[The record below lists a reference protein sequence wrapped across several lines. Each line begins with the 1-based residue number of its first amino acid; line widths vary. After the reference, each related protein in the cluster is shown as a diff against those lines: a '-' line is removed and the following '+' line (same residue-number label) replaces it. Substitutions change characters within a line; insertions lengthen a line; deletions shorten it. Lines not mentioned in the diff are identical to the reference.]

1 MSTITDIN
9 TAFPIRRLIRVGLL
23 AAVALLMSYPL
34 LWLVS
39 SSFKP
44 ESIIFSDAGFDL
56 NHFTLQNYIEGWNKL
71 GMPFGVFMLNS
82 AFICLLAIVGNL
94 FSCSLAA
101 YAFARLQFPFSRT
114 AFAIMLVTL
123 MLPMHVTILPQYI
136 AFQSVG
142 AVNTVLPLVLPKF
155 FAVDAFFIFL
165 LVQFIR
171 GIPRDLDQAAEMDGC
186 NKYQIFWYIIFPVC
200 RPALVLV
207 AIFSFLW
214 TWNDFFSQLIYL
226 SSAENYTAP
235 LALNLFI
242 DATSGESAWGMLFA
256 MSLITLLPL
265 FVLFM
270 LFQRQLAE
278 GIATTGLKG

>member
-1 MSTITDIN
+1 MRHYGKL
-9 TAFPIRRLIRVGLL
+9 ALL
-23 AAVALLMSYPL
+23 VAVALVMGYPL
-34 LWLVS
+34 LWLIS

-44 ESIIFSDAGFDL
+44 ESLIFTEPGLIPDQ
-56 NHFTLQNYIEGWNKL
+56 FTLSNYIEGWNKL
-71 GMPFGVFMLNS
+71 GLPFGAFLLNS
-82 AFICLLAIVGNL
+82 VIICLLAIVGNL

-101 YAFARLQFPFSRT
+101 YAFARLKFPFSKF
-114 AFAIMLVTL
+114 AFALMLATL
-123 MLPMHVTILPQYI
+123 MLPFHVTILPQYI
-136 AFQSVG
+136 VFQRLGV
-142 AVNTVLPLVLPKF
+142 VNTIVPLVLPKF
-155 FAVDAFFIFL
+155 FAVDAFMVFL

-186 NKYQIFWYIIFPVC
+186 NRYQIFWYIIFPVC

-207 AIFSFLW
+207 AIFTFLW
-214 TWNDFFSQLIYL
+214 TWNDFFAQLIYL
-226 SSAENYTAP
+226 GSLENYTAP

-256 MSLITLLPL
+256 MSVITLLPL

-270 LFQRQLAE
+270 LFQRQIAE

>member
-9 TAFPIRRLIRVGLL
+9 ISTQVRRVIRIILL
-23 AAVALLMSYPL
+23 AGIALLMSYPL
-34 LWLVS
+34 LWLIS

-44 ESIIFSDAGFDL
+44 ESIIFSDAGLDL
-56 NHFTLQNYIEGWNKL
+56 SHFTFQNYVEGWNKL

-101 YAFARLQFPFSRT
+101 YAFARLHFPFSKA
-114 AFAIMLVTL
+114 AFTIMLLTL

-136 AFQSVG
+136 AFQSIG
-142 AVNTVLPLVLPKF
+142 AVNTILPLILPKF

-256 MSLITLLPL
+256 MSVITLLPL

>member
-1 MSTITDIN
+1 MSDPAT
-9 TAFPIRRLIRVGLL
+9 TAASPARRAVRMTVLIGV
-23 AAVALLMSYPL
+23 AVTMTYPL
-34 LWLVS
+34 LWLVA

-44 ESIIFSDAGFDL
+44 EAMIFSDPGL
-56 NHFTLQNYIEGWNKL
+56 VPTRFTLDNYVDGWNRL
-71 GMPFGVFMLNS
+71 RLPFGLFMLNS
-82 AFICLLAIVGNL
+82 AIICILSIMGNL

-101 YAFARLQFPFSRT
+101 YAFARLQFPFSKP
-114 AFAIMLVTL
+114 AFALMLITL
-123 MLPMHVTILPQYI
+123 MLPFHVTVLPQYI
-136 AFQSVG
+136 MFQNLG
-142 AVNTVLPLVLPKF
+142 MVNTFWPLILPKF
-155 FAVDAFFIFL
+155 FAVEAFFIFL

-207 AIFSFLW
+207 AIFTFLW

-226 SSAENYTAP
+226 SSVERYTAP

-256 MSLITLLPL
+256 MSVITLLPL
-265 FVLFM
+265 FVLFV
-270 LFQRQLAE
+270 LFQRQIAE

>member
-1 MSTITDIN
+1 MSATEAKTN
-9 TAFPIRRLIRVGLL
+9 PGRRGIRLLILTLIAVG
-23 AAVALLMSYPL
+23 MSYPL
-34 LWLVS
+34 LWLIA

-44 ESIIFSDAGFDL
+44 EAVIFSDPSL
-56 NHFTLQNYIEGWNKL
+56 WPSRFTLDNYIEGWDQL
-71 GMPFGVFMLNS
+71 GIPFGMFMLNS
-82 AFICLLAIVGNL
+82 AVICVLSILGNL

-101 YAFARLQFPFSRT
+101 YAFARLEFPFSKA
-114 AFAIMLVTL
+114 AFALMLVTL
-123 MLPMHVTILPQYI
+123 MLPFHVTILPQYI
-136 AFQSVG
+136 AFQSLG
-142 AVNTVLPLVLPKF
+142 MVNTILPLVLPKF

-186 NKYQIFWYIIFPVC
+186 NRYQIFWYIIFPVC

-207 AIFSFLW
+207 AIFTFLW
-214 TWNDFFSQLIYL
+214 TWSDFFSQLIYL
-226 SSAENYTAP
+226 SSVEKYTAP

-256 MSLITLLPL
+256 MSVITLLPL
-265 FVLFM
+265 FVLFA
-270 LFQRQLAE
+270 LFQRQIAE

>member
-1 MSTITDIN
+1 MTTLAKKPGAGR
-9 TAFPIRRLIRVGLL
+9 TTRFVALI
-23 AAVALLMSYPL
+23 AVALLMSYPL
-34 LWLVS
+34 LWLVA

-44 ESIIFSDAGFDL
+44 EQLIFSEPGL
-56 NHFTLQNYIEGWNKL
+56 IPSSFTWANYVEGWTRV
-71 GMPFGVFMLNS
+71 GIPFGAFMLNS
-82 AFICLLAIVGNL
+82 ALICILAIVGNL

-101 YAFARLQFPFSRT
+101 YAFARLEFPFSKA
-114 AFAIMLVTL
+114 AFALMLVTL
-123 MLPMHVTILPQYI
+123 MLPFHVTVLPQYI
-136 AFQSVG
+136 VFQNLG
-142 AVNTVLPLVLPKF
+142 LVNTILPLVLPKF

-186 NKYQIFWYIIFPVC
+186 NKYQIFFYIIFPIC

-207 AIFSFLW
+207 AIFTFLW
-214 TWNDFFSQLIYL
+214 TWNDFFTQLIYL
-226 SSAENYTAP
+226 SQIDRYTAP

-256 MSLITLLPL
+256 MSVITLLPL
-265 FVLFM
+265 FILFVI
-270 LFQRQLAE
+270 FQRQIAE

>member
-1 MSTITDIN
+1 M
-9 TAFPIRRLIRVGLL
+9 TAATKTSIPGRTLRTVALI
-23 AAVALLMSYPL
+23 AVALLMSYPL
-34 LWLVS
+34 LWLAS
-39 SSFKP
+39 SSLKP
-44 ESIIFSDAGFDL
+44 EQLIFSEPGLIPAA
-56 NHFTLQNYIEGWNKL
+56 FTWSNYVEGWSRL
-71 GMPFGVFMLNS
+71 GVPFGAFMLNS
-82 AFICLLAIVGNL
+82 VVICILSIVGNL

-101 YAFARLQFPFSRT
+101 YAFARLEFPFSKL
-114 AFAIMLVTL
+114 AFALMLVTL
-123 MLPMHVTILPQYI
+123 MLPFHVTVLPQYI
-136 AFQSVG
+136 VFQNLG
-142 AVNTVLPLVLPKF
+142 LVNTIVPLVLPKF

-186 NKYQIFWYIIFPVC
+186 NKYQIFYFIIFPIC

-207 AIFSFLW
+207 AIFTFLW

-226 SSAENYTAP
+226 SQVERYTAP

-256 MSLITLLPL
+256 MSVITLLPL
-265 FVLFM
+265 FILFVI
-270 LFQRQLAE
+270 FQRQIAE